1 MTKLPVP
8 RSMKQATAGATTI
21 WDFRMKILSSKPLN
35 LILAL
40 SLWASRDEP
49 AIREYLKIPE
59 TEIIVAV
66 IAVGYP
72 AAEPSMPKRKAVE
85 EIATFL

>member
-1 MTKLPVP
+1 M
-8 RSMKQATAGATTI
+8 GI
-21 WDFRMKILSSKPLN
+21 
-35 LILAL
+35 
-40 SLWASRDEP
+40 RDEP

-72 AAEPSMPKRKAVE
+72 ASEPSMPKRKAVE